1 MIRMVGVH
9 LDTGAIRYHQ
19 IEVKDE
25 ADYVKWI
32 NRCVDALIENSEG
45 ILGFTKHIYRVKN
58 IIAIEFSDP
67 PAEGESWPVGLRLL
81 KYDK

>member
-9 LDTGAIRYHQ
+9 LDTGAIRYQQ

-32 NRCVDALIENSEG
+32 DSCINALTGTSGG

-58 IIAIEFSDP
+58 IIANEFSDP
-67 PAEGESWPVGLRLL
+67 PSGGENWPLGLRLL
-81 KYDK
+81 KYEK